1 MKTIYISIVCLFF
14 STFLFSQEKTK
25 VTLISKAFETNVEY
39 SINTTVKSNFT
50 VNIYNSKKKNVLN
63 VIHKSIF
70 GEQSFKKNIS
80 KLAKGDYLLEVLDKN
95 SNTIFEKK
103 IKKHFATIIRNKN
116 LVPENTNCLDS
127 DGGTNIDT
135 SVCNGGLA
143 PFCSGFDTPFCNSN
157 AADGDPSEAQIGIN
171 YSTARGGGPN
181 DPTQWRYPTWLYIQ
195 IENSGNFV
203 VEITQWDDAN
213 NNGIN
218 DAGERQLDVDFIAW
232 GPFPGNTICDGR
244 ELTPA
249 NKVDGSWLIDT
260 TETMTINNAV
270 AGDTYVVMIANYST
284 EKGVISLN
292 QDTSVSNP
300 ATSDCSIIAGE
311 LGADQDVCEGTSV
324 TLDGTSTSANVTG
337 YEWFLDTGTG
347 FNIITGEIDPTLVI
361 GTTNVPAIS
370 GNYKVEVSDSDGNT
384 AEDEVMI
391 TFHPQ
396 PTTATLPFT
405 TYEQCDTD
413 GTEDGFFTF
422 DLQTLFAADLLNG
435 QDTAIFEVVFYNS
448 QADADANT
456 NPISNSA
463 NPDYTNAI
471 AFTSDE
477 IFARVINIASP
488 NACTPATTS
497 FNLLVNP
504 NPTLQNPADYELC
517 DDNVDGDDTNGIVQN
532 FILSTKDTE
541 VLGAQD
547 PADFTVTYYENQ
559 NDADNNLSPIDKVN
573 PYTNT
578 PAFTQPIFVRVTN
591 NTTGCFT
598 ASTGTL
604 FNLIVNPLP
613 VVTNPVLLSLCDTDQ
628 DGIASFNLRLAEPLI
643 STDSANETFRYYPS
657 ETDADNNTNEI
668 TNPTNY
674 SNVIDTN
681 DAVWVRTITV
691 NGCFRVSQIN
701 LQVTNTVIPVTFQRT
716 YEECDDFLDING
728 NDTINNDDRDGITS
742 FNFSS
747 VDSEIIAEFLTT
759 GQTFNITHY
768 TTLADANAVMNPIA
782 DISNYRNIGFPNTQQ
797 IFTRVENPA
806 DNTCL
811 YVGTHITL
819 NVDPIPFANAVDN
832 IEVCDDDTDA
842 DDTNGFVQSINLES
856 QNTTILGT
864 QDPTQYTV
872 TYHESASDANTGTSA
887 LSSPYTNTIANQQTI
902 HIRVTNNTTGC
913 FVDRANFDVIIHPL
927 PITTAAVELKQCDDD
942 TDGFSDFN
950 LTEANSAI
958 SSNFINETFTFYPTL
973 NDAENDTNTITN
985 PTVFTNRTV
994 TTDIV
999 WARAI
1004 SIENC
1009 YRISE
1014 LTLTVSTTGLPA
1026 SFQRT
1031 FNNCDDFLDIDGND
1045 NGNNDDTDGVSS
1057 FDFSSVTAEVLAL
1070 FPTSQQLI
1078 ITYYRN
1084 QADALA
1090 EVNSITDTS
1099 NYRNIG
1105 YPNSQQIYIRVD
1117 SNLDNDCLGF
1127 GPFITLTV
1135 DPVPVSNPVADLE
1148 LCDNFDDG
1156 NFENGIVQT
1165 FNLDAQTPI
1174 ILGTQDPTNYAVTYH
1189 TSAND
1194 ASLGSNAISNTA
1206 MYENI
1211 TANQQTIYVRV
1222 THTSAGCYVD
1232 RLTFDLIVNPL
1243 PVANFVEDLETCDD
1257 DSDGSAQ
1264 DGFSQSIDLELQ
1276 TPGILG
1282 TQDPAIFSVTYHAS
1296 LADAQAG
1303 TAPLTSPFTNTVAF
1317 SQIIY
1322 VRILNSVTQCVNSI
1336 SNFNAIVNPEPTTE
1350 NIGDILFCDDNTDGD
1365 DTNGFIQN
1373 IDLDSQV
1380 PGILGPLQDEDDFTV
1395 TFHETQ
1401 ADASAGTDALSSPYS
1416 NTTRDR
1422 QTIFIRVLN
1431 NDTGCV
1437 NDDDTFNAIINP
1449 LPDFTVTSPQIV
1461 CLNGPPLTI
1470 SVENPASVYD
1480 YVWTDPAGNDIIGS
1494 QITITSGGLYT
1505 VTGTTTDGTSCSRTL
1520 EIQVNESIIAT
1531 ISDADVTIVDDSD
1544 NNSITIDPTN
1554 LGIGEYEYALL
1565 DENRDFAFNYQD
1577 SPVFENLGGGFY
1589 TILVRD
1595 KNGCGTVTLVVSVV
1609 EFPKFF
1615 TPNNDGIND
1624 TWAIKGANSTFF
1636 PTSQISIFNRFG
1648 KVVAQ
1653 IKIDNPG
1660 WNGYYNGKI
1669 LPSDD
1674 YWYSINLIDRNGIVR
1689 ERKGN
1694 LSLIRR

>member
-1 MKTIYISIVCLFF
+1 M
-14 STFLFSQEKTK
+14 
-25 VTLISKAFETNVEY
+25 TL
-39 SINTTVKSNFT
+39 
-50 VNIYNSKKKNVLN
+50 
-63 VIHKSIF
+63 
-70 GEQSFKKNIS
+70 
-80 KLAKGDYLLEVLDKN
+80 
-95 SNTIFEKK
+95 KK
-103 IKKHFATIIRNKN
+103 IIFCFIPLLFITEVYSQSCSNSFIN
-116 LVPENTNCLDS
+116 
-127 DGGTNIDT
+127 
-135 SVCNGGLA
+135 NGSLAGSA
-143 PFCSGFDTPFCNSN
+143 PFCSGAGLTFCNSLLLDQVN
-157 AADGDPSEAQIGIN
+157 GTNDAVAAAIGGPDYDCLGSQPFPSWFFIKIDQPGTLELTISQFN
-171 YSTARGGGPN
+171 TAGGG
-181 DPTQWRYPTWLYIQ
+181 I
-195 IENSGNFV
+195 
-203 VEITQWDDAN
+203 
-213 NNGIN
+213 
-218 DAGERQLDVDFIAW
+218 DVDFIIW
-232 GPFPGNTICDGR
+232 GPYRESEIDAIRGGNTGLLSAGFVRDCSFLPDTVEFLGQAPDIINVVND
-244 ELTPA
+244 EFY
-249 NKVDGSWLIDT
+249 VILITNFDQQEGTIEMVSTNDPTDPGVGT
-260 TETMTINNAV
+260 T
-270 AGDTYVVMIANYST
+270 
-284 EKGVISLN
+284 
-292 QDTSVSNP
+292 
-300 ATSDCSIIAGE
+300 DCSIIAGE
-311 LGADQDVCEGTSV
+311 LGDDQNICEGTTV
-324 TLDGTSTSANVTG
+324 TLDGTPTTG
-337 YEWFLDTGTG
+337 TAESYKWLLDTGTG
-347 FNIITGEIDPTLVI
+347 FNEIAGETDPMLVI
-361 GTTNVPAIS
+361 GTTSVPAIS
-370 GNYKVEVSDSDGNT
+370 GNYKVEVIDTDGNT
-384 AEDEVMI
+384 GEDEVMI

-435 QDTAIFEVVFYNS
+435 QDTTIFELVFYNS

-463 NPDYTNAI
+463 SPDYTNDI

-477 IFARVINIASP
+477 IFARVINTASP

-517 DDNVDGDDTNGIVQN
+517 DDNADGDDTNGVVQN

-613 VVTNPVLLSLCDTDQ
+613 VVANPVLLSLCDTDQ
-628 DGIASFNLRLAEPLI
+628 DGLTSFNLRLAEPLI

-657 ETDADNNTNEI
+657 ETDAENNTNEI

-674 SNVIDTN
+674 SNVNDTN

-728 NDTINNDDRDGITS
+728 NDNSNNDDRDGITT
-742 FNFSS
+742 FDFSTITN
-747 VDSEIIAEFLTT
+747 EITALFPAS
-759 GQTFNITHY
+759 QTFNITYY

-819 NVDPIPFANAVDN
+819 NVDPVPVANAVAN

-856 QNTTILGT
+856 QNTTILGA
-864 QDPTQYTV
+864 QDPTQFTV

-887 LSSPYTNTIANQQTI
+887 LSFPYTNTIANQQTI
-902 HIRVTNNTTGC
+902 HIRVTNNITGC
-913 FVDRANFDVIIHPL
+913 FIDRANFDVIIHEL
-927 PITTAAVELKQCDDD
+927 PTITSTVELKQCDDD

-958 SSNFINETFTFYPTL
+958 SSNFTNETFIFYPTL
-973 NDAENDTNTITN
+973 NDAENDTNAIPV
-985 PTVFTNRTV
+985 PTAFTNRTV

-1090 EVNSITDTS
+1090 EANSITDTS

-1127 GPFITLTV
+1127 GPFITLIV
-1135 DPVPVSNPVADLE
+1135 DPVPVSNPVSDLE

-1174 ILGTQDPTNYAVTYH
+1174 ILGTQDPSNYAVTYH

-1303 TAPLTSPFTNTVAF
+1303 TAPLTSPLTNTVAF

-1373 IDLDSQV
+1373 IDLDSQI

-1431 NDTGCV
+1431 NDTGCI

-1470 SVENPASVYD
+1470 GVENPATAYD

-1577 SPVFENLGGGFY
+1577 SSVFENLGGGFY

-1595 KNGCGTVTLVVSVV
+1595 KNGCGTATLIVSVV